1 MRKILL
7 LMQAL
12 LLLTPALF
20 AQKNIS
26 GKILDDQGS
35 PIPFASITLK
45 DKSKGA
51 ITDAEGNFSLPNIPD
66 GSVIIVTSQG
76 YLSKQITV
84 STGMNWIISM
94 QPAVNQLKEVVV
106 TTALGVSRSK
116 KTVGYATQQ
125 LGTEKISQTK
135 VADLNTAIAGKIAGL
150 QIRGGSGAK
159 FGTSTIHLRG
169 INTLSGASPIYVV
182 DGVILTNA
190 SGINPDD
197 IESLNVLK
205 GPAATALYGQRGSEG
220 AVIITSK
227 KAAKKGIGV
236 DINHTTTFENV
247 YVLPEYQN
255 EYGGG
260 SGQDWLTFHYDPAIH
275 PASLS
280 VLDGA
285 KYYRYDVDESWGPKM
300 DGTLYAPWYA
310 WDASDVDFGK
320 QKPFNPQ
327 PNNVRDFYN
336 AGIGNNTT
344 VALSKATAVS
354 NMRLSFTNLTR
365 TGVIPNSKQ
374 QKNWVVLTSSAD
386 LTERLNFSTNI
397 NYVYEYLFN
406 IPQEGY
412 GTQTTGSFNQ
422 WFHRDADINKLR
434 RYKRP
439 DGTFTTWNITGP
451 TNLAAKFWDN
461 PFTEIYENISHN
473 YFQRVFGNATISYKI
488 SGGLKLSVIARGTFN
503 NQQGDAR
510 AASFTINT
518 PSFATFE
525 NKYKE
530 TSYLGG
536 LEYDHVFNWLSVR
549 ASAYGELN
557 KQENYNIRAATN
569 GGFIQPNVYNVSNSL
584 NEKIATNFMS
594 IKKVNSLFGYVTLG
608 LKDILFV
615 DLSVRNDIS
624 SALPKANNSYVYG
637 SASGSFVFSQL
648 MKNSILSFGK
658 LRASIAKVGTD
669 VGPYNTTLS
678 FPLGT
683 NYVKPLGSG
692 SVTYSVQTSPNQLPS
707 SNLKPTL
714 STSYEIGT
722 ELQFFKNRLRLD
734 FNYYKRNSKDQILGI
749 TTPGTIGYTSLLGNA
764 GNIRN
769 WGYEITLGGT
779 PFRKKDFNWDIDFNL
794 GINKNRVVELT
805 AGIDN
810 LQVGLDGSNLAF
822 GFVGS
827 PAVSLNAKV
836 GQPYGKI
843 IGNGIK
849 KDANGNR
856 LVDDDGLYITEDN
869 MDLGNLL
876 PDYTGGIS
884 SSISYKNLFLN
895 FSLDFQKGGRF
906 ISITKMFNS
915 GSGLAMETAG
925 LNDKGNP
932 KRNDVADGGGVR
944 LPGVNATTGKENTV
958 YVDTKD
964 LYESYL
970 FSVWENWM
978 YDASY
983 IKLRE
988 LSLGYNIP
996 RSVYKNL
1003 PFEKISFSVIGQN
1016 LWLMYSKVKGLD
1028 PSELEQSWIEGGQ
1041 LPGTRSIGVNLKLTF

>member
-275 PASLS
+275 PANLS

-374 QKNWVVLTSSAD
+374 QKN
-386 LTERLNFSTNI
+386 
-397 NYVYEYLFN
+397 
-406 IPQEGY
+406 
-412 GTQTTGSFNQ
+412 
-422 WFHRDADINKLR
+422 
-434 RYKRP
+434 
-439 DGTFTTWNITGP
+439 
-451 TNLAAKFWDN
+451 
-461 PFTEIYENISHN
+461 
-473 YFQRVFGNATISYKI
+473 
-488 SGGLKLSVIARGTFN
+488 
-503 NQQGDAR
+503 
-510 AASFTINT
+510 
-518 PSFATFE
+518 
-525 NKYKE
+525 
-530 TSYLGG
+530 
-536 LEYDHVFNWLSVR
+536 
-549 ASAYGELN
+549 
-557 KQENYNIRAATN
+557 
-569 GGFIQPNVYNVSNSL
+569 
-584 NEKIATNFMS
+584 
-594 IKKVNSLFGYVTLG
+594 
-608 LKDILFV
+608 
-615 DLSVRNDIS
+615 
-624 SALPKANNSYVYG
+624 
-637 SASGSFVFSQL
+637 
-648 MKNSILSFGK
+648 
-658 LRASIAKVGTD
+658 
-669 VGPYNTTLS
+669 
-678 FPLGT
+678 
-683 NYVKPLGSG
+683 
-692 SVTYSVQTSPNQLPS
+692 
-707 SNLKPTL
+707 
-714 STSYEIGT
+714 
-722 ELQFFKNRLRLD
+722 
-734 FNYYKRNSKDQILGI
+734 
-749 TTPGTIGYTSLLGNA
+749 
-764 GNIRN
+764 
-769 WGYEITLGGT
+769 
-779 PFRKKDFNWDIDFNL
+779 
-794 GINKNRVVELT
+794 
-805 AGIDN
+805 
-810 LQVGLDGSNLAF
+810 
-822 GFVGS
+822 
-827 PAVSLNAKV
+827 
-836 GQPYGKI
+836 
-843 IGNGIK
+843 
-849 KDANGNR
+849 
-856 LVDDDGLYITEDN
+856 
-869 MDLGNLL
+869 
-876 PDYTGGIS
+876 
-884 SSISYKNLFLN
+884 
-895 FSLDFQKGGRF
+895 
-906 ISITKMFNS
+906 
-915 GSGLAMETAG
+915 
-925 LNDKGNP
+925 
-932 KRNDVADGGGVR
+932 
-944 LPGVNATTGKENTV
+944 
-958 YVDTKD
+958 
-964 LYESYL
+964 
-970 FSVWENWM
+970 
-978 YDASY
+978 
-983 IKLRE
+983 
-988 LSLGYNIP
+988 
-996 RSVYKNL
+996 
-1003 PFEKISFSVIGQN
+1003 
-1016 LWLMYSKVKGLD
+1016 
-1028 PSELEQSWIEGGQ
+1028 
-1041 LPGTRSIGVNLKLTF
+1041 